1 MYIAVF
7 SSSDKAALS
16 DYVTG
21 DVIAVDRRGTSF
33 LAARIDIDNLDDA
46 GKAASVTFFP
56 IKEDEQFSVS
66 QLPAAMKSG
75 QYLIDHKERV
85 KAKKAK
91 AEPKVVKK
99 KVGRPKKEKK

>member
-46 GKAASVTFFP
+46 GKAAPVTFFP

-66 QLPAAMKSG
+66 QLPASMKIG
-75 QYLIDHKERV
+75 QYLVDHKARV

-91 AEPKVVKK
+91 AEPTEKK